1 MSAEPK
7 PSATVVLIR
16 DGDEQLEL
24 LLLERNTAQEQKR
37 GPWVFPG
44 GKIEPADR
52 VGGGQSVQQSARRAA
67 VREAQEEAGLELDVS
82 QLIAISRWITPEIS
96 PKRFDTWFFLGRIG
110 LEHEVTV
117 DGGEICAHRWIS
129 PRDALAAHGR
139 GEIRLAPPTFVTV
152 TWMAPHATT
161 DAVLRSLRGEPI
173 PTFRPRICPRPE
185 GVCILYAGD
194 AGYDEGA
201 IERAGARHRLWMKA
215 DGWRYERTPLH
226 EWESRP

>member
-24 LLLERNTAQEQKR
+24 LLLERNTAREQKR

-52 VGGGQSVQQSARRAA
+52 VGSDQSVQQSARRAA
-67 VREAQEEAGLELDVS
+67 IREAQEEAGLELDVS

-110 LEHEVTV
+110 TKSPSTA
-117 DGGEICAHRWIS
+117 GRSAHTAGSRRATRS
-129 PRDALAAHGR
+129 PPMAAGR
-139 GEIRLAPPTFVTV
+139 FGWHR
-152 TWMAPHATT
+152 
-161 DAVLRSLRGEPI
+161 
-173 PTFRPRICPRPE
+173 RP
-185 GVCILYAGD
+185 
-194 AGYDEGA
+194 
-201 IERAGARHRLWMKA
+201 
-215 DGWRYERTPLH
+215 
-226 EWESRP
+226 S